1 MSLTEF
7 PFGTAHQILNVQNA
21 QIKMFLTNPEEK
33 SRYIENNLL
42 CFSTLRNGK
51 KYENGEIRIFTF

>member
-21 QIKMFLTNPEEK
+21 QIKMFEQTLK
-33 SRYIENNLL
+33 KNLA
-42 CFSTLRNGK
+42 
-51 KYENGEIRIFTF
+51 I